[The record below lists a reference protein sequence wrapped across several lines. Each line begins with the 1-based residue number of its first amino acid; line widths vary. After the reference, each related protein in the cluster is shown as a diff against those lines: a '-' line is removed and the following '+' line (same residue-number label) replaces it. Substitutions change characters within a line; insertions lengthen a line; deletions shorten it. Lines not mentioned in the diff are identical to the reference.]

1 MSSIFD
7 SIFQD
12 FGKAIN
18 RLEEVLN
25 LPKNDV
31 NRDSAIKRFEICF
44 DLAWKSIKNYARVQG
59 LECYS
64 PRECLKI
71 AFQLKLVDHQPDWL
85 TIIDDRNLT
94 VHLYSEKYA
103 EEVYSRLN
111 QHLKLFQELLF
122 KLENEAKHE

>member
-1 MSSIFD
+1 MSSI
-7 SIFQD
+7 SNPIFQD
-12 FGKAIN
+12 FGKAIS
-18 RLEEVLN
+18 RLKEVLK

-31 NRDSAIKRFEICF
+31 NRDSAIKRFEIGF

-71 AFQLKLVDHQPDWL
+71 AFQLRLTDDQSGWL
-85 TIIDDRNLT
+85 TMIDDRNLT
-94 VHLYSEKYA
+94 VHFYSEKYA

-111 QHLKLFQELLF
+111 QHLRLFQKLLS
-122 KLENEAKHE
+122 KLEK